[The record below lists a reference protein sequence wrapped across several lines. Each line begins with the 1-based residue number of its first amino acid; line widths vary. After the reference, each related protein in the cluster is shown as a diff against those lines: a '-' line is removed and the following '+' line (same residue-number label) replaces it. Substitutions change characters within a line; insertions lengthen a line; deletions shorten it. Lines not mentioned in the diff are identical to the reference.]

1 MRPIGPVELREWK
14 DNPTTEEI
22 FERLKAEVESIK
34 EALIDRAGMEPLA
47 DAMWAG
53 VVKGIRQVLEIEP
66 DEVEEA

>member
-1 MRPIGPVELREWK
+1 VELREWK

-22 FERLKAEVESIK
+22 FERLKGEIEEIK
-34 EALIDRAGMEPLA
+34 EALIDRAGMEPLS

-53 VVKGIRQVLEIEP
+53 VVKGIRQVLEIQS

>member
-1 MRPIGPVELREWK
+1 VELREWK

-22 FERLKAEVESIK
+22 FERLKNDVEVIK
-34 EALIDRAGMEPLA
+34 ESLLDRAGMEPLS